1 MKHYLLN
8 EIDLP
13 TKLKVKFS
21 DDITNLIEVID
32 FYNRFEYE
40 QISEWHS
47 YIKGLIDWISN
58 TVIAWDNTNQYQY
71 DYVNNITHIQ
81 DNGYDVTFVMNTNKS
96 CIVITKVNLR
106 YEEFGLKRP
115 SLYENK
121 SSQKCFKKKHTIT
134 ESQLRSIIRETI
146 KKLLRA

>member
-58 TVIAWDNTNQYQY
+58 TVIAWDNTNQY
-71 DYVNNITHIQ
+71 
-81 DNGYDVTFVMNTNKS
+81 
-96 CIVITKVNLR
+96 
-106 YEEFGLKRP
+106 
-115 SLYENK
+115 
-121 SSQKCFKKKHTIT
+121 
-134 ESQLRSIIRETI
+134 
-146 KKLLRA
+146 